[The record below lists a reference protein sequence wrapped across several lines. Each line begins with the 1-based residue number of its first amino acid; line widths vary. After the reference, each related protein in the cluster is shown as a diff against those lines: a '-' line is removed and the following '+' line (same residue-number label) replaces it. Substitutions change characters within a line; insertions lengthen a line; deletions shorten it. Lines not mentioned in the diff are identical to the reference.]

1 MPTVIRF
8 AALRLSYAALLLAAP
23 DLVIRLSTGHPA
35 NRITRAVVRLLGGR
49 HLIQGILTGNRPST
63 PMLAL
68 GAAADLAHALSM
80 LALAALNQRRRRAE
94 LTDAAVAATL
104 AISGAILATRAQPS
118 LMPTATI
125 RPFASTG
132 EFSSPISAY
141 HRHRRSI
148 DSFCHSLFSQT
159 PSLLTSC
166 FAGLGWFYR
175 GTPPPYR
182 TFGGLDVIV

>member
-49 HLIQGILTGNRPST
+49 HLIQGILTGNRFST

-141 HRHRRSI
+141 HRHRRNI